1 MNFSFIDEINWLNEA
16 VTLGNLL
23 QDIETLEEI
32 EDLHISKEPEKYSIP
47 MEELDKE
54 FIDILNFKKECLK
67 DAFNKFKRDRE
78 FQILTAPYPGSFSDF
93 TILMSFSWFLKDR
106 DLKNVSKEEFFQ
118 SIMLALYSDAVG
130 DIISGGEFPQ
140 VFPHIKEFKF
150 NNSRWQLGDFYIE
163 VEDVMTLLSMTK
175 YSEEIKWTVL
185 ELILDEKKRISFFEK
200 IISLQNIVKNHIHL
214 VEKRFIKANE
224 TYKNSKNYIEQINDL
239 FGRILESF
247 EDINHEFN
255 LINYNVG
262 AFRAVM
268 INKIPNTLYVG
279 IIMTELMDK
288 SGHFEMNDEN
298 VIEKCKALGDS
309 TRFKIIKNLSE
320 KPMFVKELADRLDL
334 SSATLSHH
342 LNILMKNGFLEVKVE
357 DIRTYYSL
365 KKDTFE
371 QLGQYFQMKAN
382 IIGRE

>member
-54 FIDILNFKKECLK
+54 FIDILDFKKECLK
-67 DAFNKFKRDRE
+67 DAFNKLKGDRE

-93 TILMSFSWFLKDR
+93 TILMSLSWFLKDR

-118 SIMLALYSDAVG
+118 SIMLALYLDAVG

-140 VFPHIKEFKF
+140 GFPHIKEFKF

-185 ELILDEKKRISFFEK
+185 ELILNEKKRNSFFEK
-200 IISLQNIVKNHIHL
+200 IISLQNIVKSHIHL

-247 EDINHEFN
+247 EDIDHEFN
-255 LINYNVG
+255 LINYNAG

-268 INKIPNTLYVG
+268 INEIPNKLYVG

-320 KPMFVKELADRLDL
+320 KPMFVKELADRLEL